1 LALIAGLPS
10 LAEAQPAADVGKVT
24 PPEPPELPHV
34 RLTVSGKAN
43 ERLIA
48 RRLRALLR
56 IQLGDEAEVD
66 SGSVGS
72 LADELIYVW
81 IDVPQPRLA
90 LIEVRGHAMELG
102 RRTLAIADF
111 PADVAARVVAIE
123 ASEMVR
129 VQAEAHAR
137 LQAGPEPPG
146 GGATPLTSDETGIAL
161 DGSFDVHGLPSAT
174 PSFLLGPTVS
184 LEHRQQFTAQALY
197 LRWHTGVGDASLR
210 WLEVGAGIDIRF
222 ALAEHWRLTVGA
234 RAGAVV
240 VGLPNATAVDGQTRP
255 DGESDEISA
264 RVAGSVGVETQL
276 GPDAWLGLRAEPG
289 AVLRPFDYVVPG
301 PEPVAGAV
309 EGFSMVGALSLR
321 VTPLW

>member
-1 LALIAGLPS
+1 MSSP
-10 LAEAQPAADVGKVT
+10 AEA
-24 PPEPPELPHV
+24 EPPRV
-34 RLTVSGKAN
+34 RLTVSPKAN

-56 IQLGDEAEVD
+56 IQLGDEAEVEP
-66 SGSVGS
+66 GAVGS

-90 LIEVRGHAMELG
+90 LIEVRGHAMALG

-129 VQAEAHAR
+129 VQAAAHAR
-137 LQAGPEPPG
+137 NKAGPEPTG
-146 GGATPLTSDETGIAL
+146 DTDPLTGDDAGVAL
-161 DGSFDVHGLPSAT
+161 DSSFDVHGLPSAS
-174 PSFLLGPTVS
+174 PSFLFGPTLS

-197 LRWHTGVGDASLR
+197 LRWHTGLGDGVGLR
-210 WLEVGAGIDIRF
+210 WLEVGAGIDLRF
-222 ALAEHWRLTVGA
+222 SLAERWRLTVGA

-240 VGLPNATAVDGQTRP
+240 VGLPSDVEVDGHRNP
-255 DGESDEISA
+255 DGASDEISA
-264 RVAGSVGVETQL
+264 RVAGSVGAETALAPQV
-276 GPDAWLGLRAEPG
+276 WLGLRAEPG
-289 AVLRPFDYVVPG
+289 AVLRPFDYTVPG
-301 PEPVAGAV
+301 PEPTLGSV
-309 EGFSMVGALSLR
+309 EGFSMVGSLSLR

>member
-1 LALIAGLPS
+1 MTSPD
-10 LAEAQPAADVGKVT
+10 EV
-24 PPEPPELPHV
+24 EPPRV
-34 RLTVSGKAN
+34 RLTVSSKAN

-56 IQLGDEAEVD
+56 IQLGDEAIVD
-66 SGSVGS
+66 PNAVGS

-129 VQAEAHAR
+129 VQAAAHR
-137 LQAGPEPPG
+137 RNKAGPEPPG
-146 GGATPLTSDETGIAL
+146 DTDPLTGDEAGIAL
-161 DGSFDVHGLPSAT
+161 DASFDLHGLPSTT
-174 PSFLLGPTVS
+174 PSFLFGPTVS

-197 LRWHTGVGDASLR
+197 LRWHSGLGDGIALR
-210 WLEVGAGIDIRF
+210 WLEVGAGIDLRF
-222 ALAEHWRLTVGA
+222 ALAERWRLTMGI

-240 VGLPNATAVDGQTRP
+240 VGLPSDTVVDGQSP
-255 DGESDEISA
+255 SDAASNEVSA
-264 RVAGSVGVETQL
+264 RVAGSLGVETAL
-276 GPDAWLGLRAEPG
+276 SREVWLGLRAEPG
-289 AVLRPFDYVVPG
+289 AVLRPFDYAVPG
-301 PEPVAGAV
+301 PEPVLGSV
-309 EGFSMVGALSLR
+309 EGFSMVGSLSLR